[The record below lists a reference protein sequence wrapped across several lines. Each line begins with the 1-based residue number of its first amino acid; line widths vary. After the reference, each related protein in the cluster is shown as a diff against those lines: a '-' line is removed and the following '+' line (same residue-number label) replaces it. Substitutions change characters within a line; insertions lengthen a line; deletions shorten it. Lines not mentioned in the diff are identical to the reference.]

1 MFICYSDGNIK
12 SLGLMKDKLTLTS
25 DCLHGFDLL
34 LHVKNSPFHKN
45 KSKQ

>member
-12 SLGLMKDKLTLTS
+12 SLGFMKDKLTLIT
-25 DCLHGFDLL
+25 DFLHGFDLL
-34 LHVKNSPFHKN
+34 LHVINAPFHKN

>member
-1 MFICYSDGNIK
+1 
-12 SLGLMKDKLTLTS
+12 MKDKITLTT

-34 LHVKNSPFHKN
+34 LHVINAPFHKN